1 MWLLLACAG
10 DFARPLLL
18 KCRRARQHRAALL
31 DYLISGAGQPRTG
44 PQHPTART
52 PAAAID
58 ADWNCGTGAT
68 LSGPREATACPSL
81 ASKHVTPHVLR
92 HTCAMDLLI
101 SGVDVTVI
109 SMWLGHESL
118 RSTQIYL
125 TAHMALKE
133 QALARLTPAGTTPGR
148 YIATDDI
155 LAFLDSL

>member
-1 MWLLLACAG
+1 
-10 DFARPLLL
+10 
-18 KCRRARQHRAALL
+18 
-31 DYLISGAGQPRTG
+31 
-44 PQHPTART
+44 
-52 PAAAID
+52 
-58 ADWNCGTGAT
+58 
-68 LSGPREATACPSL
+68 
-81 ASKHVTPHVLR
+81 
-92 HTCAMDLLI
+92 MDLLI